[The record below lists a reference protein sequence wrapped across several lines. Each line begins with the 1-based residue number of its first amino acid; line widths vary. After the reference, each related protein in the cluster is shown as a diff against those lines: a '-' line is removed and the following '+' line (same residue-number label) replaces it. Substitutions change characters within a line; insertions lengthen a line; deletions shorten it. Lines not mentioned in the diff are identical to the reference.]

1 MTHRLLLTCL
11 CLLFL
16 SASLV
21 SAQGDAGLGDT
32 DLPLPVGGHVFA
44 FDADTVSA
52 MHAAGMTWVKQMF
65 HFYAGADLAAISDF
79 IKEGHQAGFKVLLN
93 ITGSSADMDASGDE
107 YYAAFA
113 AFLGEVAALGA
124 DGIEVWNGMNID
136 RAWPAGQVNGAS
148 YVRLLA
154 EAYNAIKAA
163 NPGTLVITGALNP
176 TGFFGAASCTDQGC
190 NDDVYA
196 QQMAEAGAADFAD
209 CIGVH
214 YTEGAVSPA
223 QTGGDPRGDYATRYF
238 PTMIERMAAPF
249 EGQDIPLCFTG
260 LGYLSA
266 EGYEASWPAYLP
278 WGKNTSVTQQAKWL
292 RDAILVAR
300 DDGRVALLIVS
311 YVSRPSGDDGFFGGL
326 AIIRA
331 DNTCPACQA
340 IGSLASLPRPEPIAA
355 VTAGDEVTATI
366 SAETPAVAFT
376 IVPGDQEQ
384 ISLQVIPAE
393 GSALDPVLVV
403 YDGGGSVIAFNDD
416 GSASTLGAHSGPLP
430 GDQELTAVVY
440 AFNEASTGDFSL
452 GVGSGKAILE
462 SSPLPGTIAGSSN
475 VNIRSGPGANF
486 NVVTVAAPG
495 TQIALRGR
503 NADSS
508 WLAVTVGGVE
518 GWVAAFLVS
527 TTGDVGSLP
536 TLE

>member
-1 MTHRLLLTCL
+1 MTHKLLLTCF

-44 FDADTVSA
+44 FDADTISA
-52 MHAAGMTWVKQMF
+52 MHAAGMTWVKGQF
-65 HFYAGADLAAISDF
+65 GFQVGADPAAISDF

-93 ITGSSADMDASGDE
+93 ITGSSADMDALGDE
-107 YYAAFA
+107 YYPAFA

-124 DGIEVWNGMNID
+124 DGIEVWNQMNID
-136 RAWPAGQVNGAS
+136 RAWPAGQVNGAN

-154 EAYNAIKAA
+154 ESYNAIKAA
-163 NPGTLVITGALNP
+163 NPGTLVITGALMP
-176 TGFFGAASCTDQGC
+176 TGIFGAAGCTAQGC

-196 QQMAEAGAADFAD
+196 QQMAEAGGADFAD
-209 CIGVH
+209 CIGVR
-214 YTEGAVSPA
+214 YIEGAVSPT
-223 QTGGDPRGDYATRYF
+223 QTEGDPRDDYPTRYF
-238 PTMIERMAAPF
+238 PTVIERMAAPF

-266 EGYEASWPAYLP
+266 EGYEASWPEYLA

-300 DDGRVALLIVS
+300 NDGRVALLVY
-311 YVSRPSGDDGFFGGL
+311 YVSRPSGDEGYFGGL

-340 IGSLASLPRPEPIAA
+340 IESLANLPLPEPIAA
-355 VTAGDEVTATI
+355 VSAGDEVTATI
-366 SAETPAVAFT
+366 SAAAPAVAFT
-376 IVPGDQEQ
+376 TVPGDQEQ
-384 ISLQVIPAE
+384 IGIQVIPAD

-403 YDGGGSVIAFNDD
+403 YDSGGSVIAFNDD
-416 GSASTLGAHSGPLP
+416 GSPSSLSAYSGPLP

-452 GVGSGKAILE
+452 SIGSGEATLE
-462 SSPLPGTIAGSSN
+462 SSPLLGTIAGSSN

-486 NVVTVAAPG
+486 NIVTVAAPG
-495 TQIALRGR
+495 TEIELRGR

-508 WLAVTVGGVE
+508 WLAVTAEGME

-527 TTGDVGSLP
+527 TTEDIESLP
-536 TLE
+536 ILE

>member
-1 MTHRLLLTCL
+1 MTHKLLLTCL

-16 SASLV
+16 STSLV
-21 SAQGDAGLGDT
+21 SAQGDADLGDT
-32 DLPLPVGGHVFA
+32 DLPLPVGGHVLT
-44 FDADTVSA
+44 FDADTASA
-52 MHAAGMTWVKQMF
+52 MQTAAMTWVTQT
-65 HFYAGADLAAISDF
+65 FYFRSGADLTAISDF
-79 IKEGHQAGFKVLLN
+79 INDGHQAGFKVLLN
-93 ITGSSADMDASGDE
+93 ITGSSADMDALGDE
-107 YYAAFA
+107 YVPAFA

-124 DGIEVWNGMNID
+124 DGIEVWNEMNID
-136 RAWPAGQVNGAS
+136 RAWPAGQVNGAN

-154 EAYNAIKAA
+154 ESYNAIKAA
-163 NPGTLVITGALNP
+163 NPDTLVITGALNP
-176 TGFFGAASCTDQGC
+176 TGFYGAAGCTAQGC

-209 CIGVH
+209 CVGVH
-214 YTEGAVSPA
+214 YFEGAVSPA
-223 QTGGDPRGDYATRYF
+223 QTKGDPGGDYPTRYF

-266 EGYEASWPAYLP
+266 EGYEASWPEYLA
-278 WGKNTSVTQQAKWL
+278 WGKDTSVTEQAKWL

-311 YVSRPSGDDGFFGGL
+311 YVDRPSGDEGYFGGS

-340 IGSLASLPRPEPIAA
+340 IGSLANLPLPEPIAA

-366 SAETPAVAFT
+366 SAATSAVAFT
-376 IVPGDQEQ
+376 IVPGDQAQ
-384 ISLQVIPAE
+384 IGIQVGPAG

-403 YDGGGSVIAFNDD
+403 YDNGGSVIAFNDD
-416 GSASTLGAHSGPLP
+416 GSPSSLSAYSGPLP

-452 GVGSGKAILE
+452 SVGSGEATLE
-462 SSPLPGTIAGSSN
+462 SSPLLGTIAGSSN
-475 VNIRSGPGANF
+475 VNIRSGPGATF
-486 NVVTVAAPG
+486 EIVAVAAPG
-495 TQIALRGR
+495 TEIALRGR
-503 NADSS
+503 NADGS
-508 WLAVTVGGVE
+508 WLAVTVEGVE

-527 TTGDVGSLP
+527 TTEDTGSLP
-536 TLE
+536 ILE

>member
-1 MTHRLLLTCL
+1 MTHKLLLTCFCL
-11 CLLFL
+11 CLL

-21 SAQGDAGLGDT
+21 SAQGDAELDDT
-32 DLPLPVGGHVFA
+32 DMPLPVGGYILA
-44 FDADTVSA
+44 LDADTISA
-52 MHAAGMTWVKQMF
+52 MQVARMTWVKQTF
-65 HFYAGADLAAISDF
+65 GFRAGADLTAISKF
-79 IKEGHQAGFKVLLN
+79 IKEGHQAGLKVLLN
-93 ITGSSADMDASGDE
+93 ITGSSADMDALGDE
-107 YYAAFA
+107 YAPAFA

-124 DGIEVWNGMNID
+124 DGIEVWNQMNID
-136 RAWPAGQVNGAS
+136 REWPAGQVNGAN

-154 EAYNAIKAA
+154 ESYNAIKAA
-163 NPGTLVITGALNP
+163 NPDTLVITGALNP
-176 TGFFGAASCTDQGC
+176 TGFYGAAGCTDQGC

-209 CIGVH
+209 CIGVC

-223 QTGGDPRGDYATRYF
+223 QTKGDPRGDYPTRYF

-266 EGYEASWPAYLP
+266 EGYEASWPEYLA
-278 WGKNTSVTQQAKWL
+278 WGKDTSVTEQAKWL

-311 YVSRPSGDDGFFGGL
+311 YVDRPSGDEGYFGGL

-340 IGSLASLPRPEPIAA
+340 IESLANLPLSEPIAA
-355 VTAGDEVTATI
+355 VSAGDEVTATI
-366 SAETPAVAFT
+366 SAAAPAVAFT
-376 IVPGDQEQ
+376 IIPGDQEQ
-384 ISLQVIPAE
+384 IGIQVGPAD

-403 YDGGGSVIAFNDD
+403 YDSGGSVIAFNDD
-416 GSASTLGAHSGPLP
+416 GSASSLSAYSGPLP
-430 GDQELTAVVY
+430 GNQELTAVVY

-452 GVGSGKAILE
+452 SISSGEAILE
-462 SSPLPGTIAGSSN
+462 SSPLLGTIAGSSN

-486 NVVTVAAPG
+486 SIVIVVAPG
-495 TQIALRGR
+495 TEIELRGR
-503 NADSS
+503 NADGS
-508 WLAVTVGGVE
+508 WLAVTVEGME
-518 GWVAAFLVS
+518 GWVAAFLAS
-527 TTGDVGSLP
+527 TTEDIESLP
-536 TLE
+536 ILE